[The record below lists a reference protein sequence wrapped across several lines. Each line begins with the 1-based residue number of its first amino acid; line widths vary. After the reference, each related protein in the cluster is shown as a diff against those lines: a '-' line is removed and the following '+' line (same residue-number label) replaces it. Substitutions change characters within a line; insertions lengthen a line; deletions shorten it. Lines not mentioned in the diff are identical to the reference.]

1 MKQGLV
7 LMGGPYSVNL
17 KFSVAGWGCV
27 PSLLLDLGPNSHGGN
42 EDNDSLV

>member
-7 LMGGPYSVNL
+7 LMGGPCSVNL
-17 KFSVAGWGCV
+17 KFSVAGRGCV